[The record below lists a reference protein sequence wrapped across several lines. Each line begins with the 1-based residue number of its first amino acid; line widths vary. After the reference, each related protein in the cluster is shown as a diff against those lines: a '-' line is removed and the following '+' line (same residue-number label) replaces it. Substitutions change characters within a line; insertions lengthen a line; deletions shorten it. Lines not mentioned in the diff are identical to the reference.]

1 MPELPE
7 VETIR
12 KQLSDY
18 LPLTIQKVEKSDVVG
33 SILKEES
40 FKLKGKTILSIS
52 RTGKMMDFYF
62 GDEFHMLSHLGMSG
76 SWRISPTKVKEKHT
90 HFQMTCK
97 NNKDEKIFLAY
108 VDPRRFGNLYINTSE
123 ETKKHYKKLGIDIAS
138 EDFTSDYIWE
148 CIKRFPNKEIK
159 PFLLEQKYFAGVGN
173 YIASEICAR
182 AGIKPTKKNK
192 SLKKKDALSLLE
204 GTRSILEDTISNNG
218 TTFSGG
224 YSDANGEKGDGVKN
238 LVVFYQTIC
247 GLCKK
252 TPVIKITQ
260 ATRGTYYCPTCQK

>member
-12 KQLSDY
+12 KQLSEY
-18 LPLTIQKVEKSDVVG
+18 LPLKITKVEKSDVLG

-40 FKLKGKTILSIS
+40 FQLKNKVLESIS
-52 RTGKMMDFYF
+52 RTGKLMDFF
-62 GDEFHMLSHLGMSG
+62 LGEGHHMLSHLGMSG
-76 SWRISPTKVKEKHT
+76 SWRISHKKITVKHT
-90 HFQMTCK
+90 HLQLYCL
-97 NNKDEKIFLAY
+97 NNKKEKIFLAY
-108 VDPRRFGNLYINTSE
+108 VDPRRFGNIYINTKE

-138 EDFTSDYIWE
+138 DAFTEDYIWE
-148 CIKRFPNKEIK
+148 CIKKFPNKEIK

-182 AGIKPTKKNK
+182 AKIKPTRKNK
-192 SLKKKDALSLLE
+192 SLKKKDSAALLF
-204 GTRSILEDTISNNG
+204 GTKSILEDTIANNG

-224 YSDANGEKGDGVKN
+224 YSDANGEKGEGVKN

-247 GLCKK
+247 GMCKK
-252 TPVIKITQ
+252 TPVTKITQ
-260 ATRGTYYCPTCQK
+260 ATRGTYYCPICQK